1 MLANASL
8 DVALHDIK
16 KHIENQVPMRN
27 KLLLEGGKELNFYI
41 EQFWVGLL
49 EGDGSIVIRR
59 NKGNKSYGV
68 FEISL
73 KYLTKNEEL
82 LKLISYFI
90 GGTVYYEKKNKEIIK
105 VKWLAISKKDV
116 QNCLNILTK
125 YPLLTSRKRCQ
136 LYHLLKC
143 MEIQDWNYHLKTR
156 AHKYEMQPNLIES
169 NKDFM
174 IPTYFKGWLSGFVE
188 AEGCFRMNKNKASS
202 FYISQNDDLYIIK
215 AIQTLFNSNHKIGIH
230 KDLRTKVDLS
240 YKNVH
245 YRISI
250 SGKPCLILIKNHF
263 NDYPLLGN
271 KLESYCNW
279 SNSI

>member
-1 MLANASL
+1 M
-8 DVALHDIK
+8 K
-16 KHIENQVPMRN
+16 KYIENQVLMRN
-27 KLLLEGGKELNFYI
+27 KFLLDSGKGLKFYI

-116 QNCLNILTK
+116 QNCVNILTK
-125 YPLLTSRKRCQ
+125 YPLLTSRKICQ
-136 LYHLLKC
+136 LDHLLKC
-143 MEIQDWNYHLKTR
+143 IEIQDWNYHLNTR
-156 AHKYEMQPNLIES
+156 AHKYDMQPNLIEY
-169 NKDFM
+169 NTDFK
-174 IPTYFKGWLSGFVE
+174 IPTYFKGWVSGFVE

-202 FYISQNDDLYIIK
+202 FYISQNNDLYIIK

-250 SGKPCLILIKNHF
+250 SGKPCLNLIKNHF
-263 NDYPLLGN
+263 SNYPLLGN
-271 KLESYCNW
+271 KLESYSNW